1 VVPIQFACRC
11 HLLKFFSHIIK
22 NSLSLHGNVLFKVVG
37 GQKPR
42 EIAAEVLAGRGTGE
56 FIESSLDQALGRTSL
71 ELRDRHLCQELV
83 YGTIRWQGTLD
94 HLISRKTDGRPQKPM
109 LQAILRLGLYQLF
122 WLDRIPNHAA
132 VSETV
137 EIAKQHGFGAQ
148 AGFVNAVLRG
158 CLREREAILKL
169 LEELKTNKPSI
180 GYSHPEW
187 LWRKWEAQFGAAQA
201 TQLMA
206 WNNTAPSTYARVN
219 MLQTDAGAILEQWRD
234 EGVEYDFV
242 RRPWLSDNLV
252 FELKK
257 HPPLTRLG
265 SFNQGKFY
273 IQDPST
279 LLAPQLLGV
288 TPADKVLDL
297 CAAPGGKL
305 TFLAQILRNEGE
317 LAGFDPEP
325 ARVSLM
331 QENCRRLGVKA
342 QIISQEQ
349 LTGKK
354 FQKILLDAPCSN
366 TGVMRR
372 RVDLRWRI
380 QPQEIT
386 RLRTTQAGL
395 LNRAAD
401 LLAPGGHLVYST
413 CSLEPEENSQQVR
426 EFLASHPQFKL
437 ESEQDLLPFRDAVD
451 GAYAARLFRMG

>member
-1 VVPIQFACRC
+1 
-11 HLLKFFSHIIK
+11 
-22 NSLSLHGNVLFKVVG
+22 
-37 GQKPR
+37 
-42 EIAAEVLAGRGTGE
+42 
-56 FIESSLDQALGRTSL
+56 
-71 ELRDRHLCQELV
+71 
-83 YGTIRWQGTLD
+83 
-94 HLISRKTDGRPQKPM
+94 M

-137 EIAKQHGFGAQ
+137 EIAKHHGFGAQ

-158 CLREREAILKL
+158 CLREREAILRL
-169 LEELKTNKPSI
+169 LEELKSKQPAV

-206 WNNTAPSTYARVN
+206 WNNTPPSTYARVN
-219 MLQTDAGAILEQWRD
+219 MLQTDAGAILEQWRN

-242 RRPWLSDNLV
+242 RRPWLPDNLI

-257 HPPLTRLG
+257 HPPLTSLG

-279 LLAPQLLGV
+279 LLAPQLLAV
-288 TPADKVLDL
+288 TTADKVLDL

-305 TFLAQILRNEGE
+305 TFLGQILRNEGD

-325 ARVSLM
+325 ARVNLM
-331 QENCRRLGVKA
+331 QENCRRLGVKS
-342 QIISQEQ
+342 QILSQEQ

-451 GAYAARLFRMG
+451 GAYAARLFRLG